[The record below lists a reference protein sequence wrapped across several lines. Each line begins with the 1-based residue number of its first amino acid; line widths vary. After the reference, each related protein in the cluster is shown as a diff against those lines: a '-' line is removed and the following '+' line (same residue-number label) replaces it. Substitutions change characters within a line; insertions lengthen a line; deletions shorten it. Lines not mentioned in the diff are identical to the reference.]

1 MLSRQLLL
9 SIVFILLLPA
19 YVCAQKDE
27 AQISGVLTIED
38 DPAVGITVYLEG
50 TNKGVATNQLGE
62 FRIANIKPGSYT
74 LIISGVGFK
83 KISQNISLGPGEHRK
98 LETKLEYESQS
109 LKDLTVFGKSEATRI
124 REQAYAIEVVDTEGF
139 KNLSSNA
146 NDILKKVSGVN
157 IRQSGGVGS
166 EFTLSLN
173 GLSGN
178 QVRIFLDGIPMDYFG
193 SSLSLN
199 NFSANLIDRIEVY
212 KGVVPIHLSSDALGG
227 AINVVTGNKLSSYAD
242 ASYSLGSFGTH
253 IGSINAQFR
262 DEQSG
267 FTTRLKSFYN
277 SSRNNYSVPV
287 KLVNFETGKEAKDP
301 TEVERFHDAYE
312 SKMAWVETGFTGVD
326 FADQLMAGVLY
337 SDNYDEVQQPANAI
351 GEAKVPYGG
360 VATKE
365 QKFITNISY
374 KKKGLVDERL
384 NISSYLV
391 AVFSE
396 GESRD
401 TSSYDYNWQGEKV
414 ERIDKNTGE
423 IENRKTLL
431 TLNTDNY
438 LGNFNSEFALTDNH
452 NLAFNYSLNF
462 LTLTGSDPFKDQN
475 NTQFSNPNDVS
486 KQVYGL
492 SYTSSFIDER
502 LKNTVFS
509 KYYDYSIESLQTDY
523 QGEERNAFRNEK
535 DSFGFGVSTTF
546 QFADLQ
552 LKASFENSTRFP
564 EVIELFGNGLNTVPN
579 PALKPEVSSNY
590 NLGFIYSKYT
600 PVHSVMVSV
609 NGFIR
614 DARDFIIPEVQ
625 GIKVTHINNGKVLS
639 KGVDIAGTYSYKNNW
654 IINLSGTFQD
664 LRDNNKWRNGVKG
677 VPNSLY
683 KVRIPNVPYLFGN
696 MSVSYR
702 GEGLFDDNDS
712 YSVSLTENYV
722 HSFYYRWE
730 NLASRNKGEVPTQWT
745 TGLEMVYSF
754 PDQRLNLSA
763 GVSNL
768 LDSRVYDNYQQL
780 RPGRAFNIKLRYLIN

>member
-1 MLSRQLLL
+1 MLHPGFQLLI
-9 SIVFILLLPA
+9 SFLLLFSQPLM
-19 YVCAQKDE
+19 AQSNTAKV
-27 AQISGVLTIED
+27 SGKVTIEE

-50 TNKGVATNQLGE
+50 TNKGVATNQLGKFE
-62 FRIANIKPGSYT
+62 IEGIEPGTYT
-74 LIISGVGFK
+74 LIISGVGYK
-83 KISQNISLGPGEHRK
+83 KIHKEISLEAGEHLKIERE
-98 LETKLEYESQS
+98 LEVESQS
-109 LKDLTVFGKSEATRI
+109 LNDLTVFGKSEATEI

-146 NDILKKVSGVN
+146 NDILRKVSGVN
-157 IRQSGGVGS
+157 IRQSGGLGS

-178 QVRIFLDGIPMDYFG
+178 QVRIFLDGVPMDYFG

-242 ASYSLGSFGTH
+242 VSYSMGSFGTH
-253 IGSINAQFR
+253 IGSVNAQYR
-262 DEQSG
+262 DEKSG

-277 SSRNNYSVPV
+277 SSQNNYQVPI
-287 KLVNFETGKEAKDP
+287 KLVNFETGKEAEEP

-312 SKMAWVETGFTGVD
+312 SKMVWVETGFTGID
-326 FADQLMAGVLY
+326 LADQLMLGVLY

-351 GEAKVPYGG
+351 GEAKVPYGR
-360 VATKE
+360 VATQE
-365 QKFITNISY
+365 QKFITNVSY
-374 KKKGLVDERL
+374 QKKGLLDNRL
-384 NISSYLV
+384 NVSSYFV

-401 TSSYDYNWQGEKV
+401 TSSYDYNWFGEKV
-414 ERIDKNTGE
+414 ERIDTGTGE

-431 TLNTDNY
+431 TLKTDNY
-438 LGNFNSEFALTDNH
+438 LGNFNTEYVLAENH
-452 NLAFNYSLNF
+452 NLAFNYSLNH
-462 LTLTGSDPFKDQN
+462 LTLVGSDPYKAQN

-486 KQVYGL
+486 KQVFGL
-492 SYTSSFIDER
+492 SYTNTFVNDR

-509 KYYDYSIESLQTDY
+509 KFYDYSIESLETDY
-523 QGEERNAFRNEK
+523 QGEEENTFRNDK
-535 DSFGFGVSTTF
+535 NSFGFGVSSTF
-546 QFADLQ
+546 QFADVQ
-552 LKASFENSTRFP
+552 VKASFENSTRFP
-564 EVIELFGNGLNTVPN
+564 EVIELFGDGLNTVSN
-579 PALKPEVSSNY
+579 PALQPEVSNNY
-590 NLGFIYSKYT
+590 NLGFIYSRYT
-600 PVHSVMVSV
+600 PVHSAMISV

-614 DARDFIIPEVQ
+614 DAKDFIIPEVQ
-625 GIKVTHINNGKVLS
+625 GIKVTHINNGKALS
-639 KGVDIAGTYSYKNNW
+639 KGVDVAGTYSYKNNW
-654 IINLSGTFQD
+654 IVNLSGTFQD

-696 MSVSYR
+696 FSISYR
-702 GEGLFDDNDS
+702 GQDLFRENDS
-712 YSVSLTENYV
+712 YSITVTENYV

-730 NLASRNKGEVPTQWT
+730 NLASRNKGVVPTQWT

-754 PDQRLNLSA
+754 PDEQINLSA

-768 LDSRVYDNYQQL
+768 WDSKVYDNYQQL